1 MSSRTYYATQEALTT
16 YAKGQGFG
24 DPLRQNNPMPDS
36 GFDPGLIGDKAGDA
50 ADAAGGG
57 FDIGAA
63 FDAGA
68 KIFDSIFGKVGQ
80 KKREA
85 QQQAANKEL
94 TKLNQETL
102 RIQGK
107 TATTLANIEE
117 KRTTAMLAYG
127 VGGVIAL
134 GLIGAFTVVL
144 IKRSE

>member
-24 DPLRQNNPMPDS
+24 DPLRQNTPMPDS
-36 GFDPGLIGDKAGDA
+36 GFDPGLLGDKAGDA
-50 ADAAGGG
+50 ADAGG
-57 FDIGAA
+57 FDAGAV

-68 KIFDSIFGKVGQ
+68 KIIDSLFGSLGKG
-80 KKREA
+80 KRER
-85 QQQAANKEL
+85 QQQAANEEL